1 MSFRYFYLL
10 AFLTPAVSALAES
23 PDLDSS
29 KAVAGTEVSAAR
41 PGLSVKMQA
50 LLETIMTPQMALQEA
65 EKYQLNGQF
74 GLAKIVLLHGIE
86 LAKSSG
92 NDFSE
97 LSDELEYAMPLL
109 EAKEMM
115 ITGNPDP
122 AEKILQA
129 LAEQFGSD
137 YRRNSEIKA
146 LLGAMSQSRAL
157 ASAKS
162 NNEREVT
169 KSVRSRLSGYYRKN
183 NIFPNYAQLNILLP
197 PGDEVLQNYE
207 IVYYKAVP
215 NAYRLV
221 LRNLHNSEN
230 LLKIEATG
238 LIK

>member
-1 MSFRYFYLL
+1 MS
-10 AFLTPAVSALAES
+10 PAVIALAES
-23 PDLDSS
+23 SGPETS
-29 KAVAGTEVSAAR
+29 KAVAGTDVSGAKH
-41 PGLSVKMQA
+41 GLSVKMQA
-50 LLETIMTPQMALQEA
+50 LLATITTPQMALQEA
-65 EKYQLNGQF
+65 EEYQQNGQF
-74 GLAKIVLLHGIE
+74 GLAKIVLQHGIE
-86 LAKSSG
+86 LATSSG
-92 NDFSE
+92 DDFSE

-129 LAEQFGSD
+129 LAEKFASD
-137 YRRNSEIKA
+137 YKRSNEINA
-146 LLGAMSQSRAL
+146 LLGAMPQSRAL

-169 KSVRSRLSGYYRKN
+169 KSVRSRLSEYYRKN

-207 IVYYKAVP
+207 IVYYKVVP